1 MTAVATPA
9 FEYDLPARPTGM
21 RAFSRGF
28 ARFMARKRLGAAG
41 LVIVA
46 FFCLIAIA
54 ARITPDLIPGRHD
67 PDFIFETANPNYKPN
82 PSIADLAK
90 DPDVGSPIIVD
101 AELAPSGDHWFGTDR
116 FGRDIYSR
124 VVHGAELSLVVG
136 FAASV
141 IAVGAGL
148 LIGVTSGFYK
158 GWIDLILQRFV
169 DALQA
174 FPALVLLLLLVQI
187 AEPSVRNTVIAMGII
202 GIPITSRLVRSSV
215 LSVSSTDYVTAARA
229 MGATDARVMFRHV
242 VPNIAAILLIAF
254 SIGIG
259 AYILFE
265 ATISF
270 LGVGPRNVISWGKMV
285 QEGRAAIDLHPWLSV
300 FAGGAIALLVV
311 GFNFLGDALRDVLD
325 PRLSGSR

>member
-1 MTAVATPA
+1 MTAVAATA
-9 FEYDLPARPTGM
+9 SEFELPTRPTGL
-21 RAFSRGF
+21 RAFGLTF
-28 ARFMARKRLGAAG
+28 GRFMLQKRLGAIG
-41 LVIVA
+41 LVIAV
-46 FFCLIAIA
+46 FFSLLAVT
-54 ARITPDLIPGRHD
+54 ARLAPEIIPGRYD
-67 PDFIFETANPNYKPN
+67 PDRIFETANPNYKAN

-90 DPDVGSPIIVD
+90 DSDVGSPIIVD
-101 AELAPSGDHWFGTDR
+101 AEESPSPTHWFGTDR

-136 FAASV
+136 VAASI

-148 LIGVTSGFYK
+148 FIGVVSGFYR
-158 GWIDLILQRFV
+158 GWLDLIFQRFV

-174 FPALVLLLLLVQI
+174 FPALVLLLLLVQV

-215 LSVSSTDYVTAARA
+215 LSISSTDYVLAARA

-242 VPNIAAILLIAF
+242 VPNIAAILLVAF

-325 PRLSGSR
+325 PRLSRSA